1 MLWSNIQLF
10 QSFLLAS
17 DRSGFISPCIF
28 SLSLTHPIANN
39 IERNAQDTKNAQD
52 FLHRELFFNLFFFCL
67 LLKYLPTDDVNIN
80 DQLIGVDQRSF
91 AANKFGILLLPAME
105 DEEKKKLH

>member
-28 SLSLTHPIANN
+28 SLSLTHPIACNF
-39 IERNAQDTKNAQD
+39 ERNAQDTKKCTR
-52 FLHRELFFNLFFFCL
+52 FLASRIVFQSLFFFL

-91 AANKFGILLLPAME
+91 AANKFGILL
-105 DEEKKKLH
+105 